1 MQYVNV
7 LKTFDIDKSVRK
19 EEQTFL
25 GYKRDKEGWEN
36 WVRTLL
42 LLIYVTEIPFA
53 KHIFS

>member
-25 GYKRDKEGWEN
+25 GYKREKQGWEN
-36 WVRTLL
+36 
-42 LLIYVTEIPFA
+42 
-53 KHIFS
+53 